1 VTASEPDR
9 PHGFI
14 PVSFE
19 DGSWKTADGAV
30 VPWYEVQTDL
40 LPESQVQGALER
52 VLSVYGVSDVVV
64 DAFDQFRKEL
74 RSPPPEEGPSS
85 TPSGGGQGGGPS
97 SSPSG
102 GGEDGG

>member
-1 VTASEPDR
+1 VTDAEPEN

-14 PVSFE
+14 AVSY
-19 DGSWKTADGAV
+19 DNGSWKTADGDV

-40 LPESQVQGALER
+40 LPEAQVQGALER

-74 RSPPPEEGPSS
+74 KR
-85 TPSGGGQGGGPS
+85 
-97 SSPSG
+97 SSPDEG
-102 GGEDGG
+102 

>member
-1 VTASEPDR
+1 MASKPDN

-14 PVSFE
+14 PVSFK
-19 DGSWKTADGAV
+19 DGTWKTPDGDV

-40 LPESQVQGALER
+40 LPEAEVQGALDR

-74 RSPPPEEGPSS
+74 KRPAPAEG
-85 TPSGGGQGGGPS
+85 
-97 SSPSG
+97 
-102 GGEDGG
+102 

>member
-1 VTASEPDR
+1 MAPQPDH
-9 PHGFI
+9 PHGFV

-19 DGSWKTADGAV
+19 NGSWKTAAGDV

-40 LPESQVQGALER
+40 VPESEVQGALDR

-74 RSPPPEEGPSS
+74 RRPVQAEG
-85 TPSGGGQGGGPS
+85 
-97 SSPSG
+97 
-102 GGEDGG
+102 

>member
-1 VTASEPDR
+1 MTPEPDNQR
-9 PHGFI
+9 GFV

-19 DGSWKTADGAV
+19 NGSWKTAAGDV

-40 LPESQVQGALER
+40 LSDSEVQGALER

-74 RSPPPEEGPSS
+74 ERP
-85 TPSGGGQGGGPS
+85 TDDSGR
-97 SSPSG
+97 SPSG
-102 GGEDGG
+102 GGHAGG